1 MSRKCPNCWREDYE
15 RVTETTTRLDDATR
29 HFVESNIVDKLP
41 EELEGAVKPHHSRM
55 PQFYG
60 LPKDH
65 KPGMPVRPVVSTC
78 CSSTSNMSLVLERI
92 LNQLLP
98 FVPAHFS
105 STSECIGLLKE
116 NCHVPEDCIVA
127 SLDVVGLYTNI
138 PIPESIDAA
147 VDLLRAH
154 ENRIDMLGLSVEDI
168 RSMLEFV
175 LDRNYFEFNGI
186 GKGMIWP
193 WETI

>member
-1 MSRKCPNCWREDYE
+1 M
-15 RVTETTTRLDDATR
+15 
-29 HFVESNIVDKLP
+29 
-41 EELEGAVKPHHSRM
+41 KPHHSRM

-78 CSSTSNMSLVLERI
+78 GSSTSNMSLVLERI
-92 LNQLLP
+92 LNQLLS
-98 FVPAHFS
+98 FVPAHLS

-147 VDLLRAH
+147 VDLLRSH

-175 LDRNYFEFNGI
+175 LDRNYFEFNGVQYRQRN
-186 GKGMIWP
+186 GLAMGNQ
-193 WETI
+193 